1 MKAWL
6 RSVYG
11 AIFASLLTIAL
22 NGNVYADTEN
32 QVLPDEA
39 PTQIIE
45 PEVPTEAVPAA
56 FVDEAVVSEPSAPP
70 PAAEAAVSAAE
81 PTVQNTAVGTEQT
94 AGPTTET
101 DTPDETQA
109 ADSPVSD
116 AGITEEPEQ
125 KEMPGEMPEA
135 QTQADAASLEHTVQ
149 AEFPAEDD
157 AAADTLDSETVKGDS
172 SADDTAAELSD
183 EEAVASDASAESSDD
198 GEAPAE
204 ESTADLSALMAVAE
218 NETADETFSADS
230 KEEAVTEAEPMR
242 GNSSSDTSLTRTKS
256 GIYVMVNH
264 SGQEKLEAQG
274 DITILA
280 AGVNR
285 VSSISGT
292 GKVRIAGTGILLV
305 DDLQGSL
312 ELLTLTDIYKEGST
326 AVFVQLEGNRYQL
339 VNGAVPGIL
348 DEEYR
353 IDNCTLIIPDGGTL
367 LLCGTGAEK
376 LSDGRV
382 VYYHGTDHSYK
393 AVDFRNVVEMTGT
406 LTIAEKA
413 ELIIQQGGSVTL
425 ENLKTLGHGDIAD
438 DGRRHPTLSI
448 EDGGSLTV
456 NGTVGNDGIVWI
468 GGNSALSGSGS
479 IKTNRLSI
487 GDPSAIQNSQV
498 SLSAGDLN
506 LYGSGT
512 ISGLTIQNTRVDVGG
527 GILSITGLVSSGNS
541 SMVLPS
547 SSELDI
553 AKVDGTL
560 ALHVNYINTDN
571 ADPDPDQHD
580 SEKVIVSVSGSDIQG
595 TGSISFESGFY
606 ALQAGTKLN
615 KVNVSNAI
623 GGTVFDYA
631 GALPSSL
638 FPLHMQPENLP
649 YPTAQ
654 GGQMII
660 PVAAAS
666 VYNYENHYATLRKT
680 FSDFLQVTATVSET
694 EGKMTVLLDLDKLK
708 QDLTE
713 KADELDGTIIV
724 EFLRKGA
731 DGTLYSDSCPMT
743 SLSGSVNADD
753 LCLIRIIAETF
764 LHSPEPDSEST
775 MTGMI
780 YTGSGILGGGA
791 GNVNFGTPGSD
802 PENSGDPEDDNGNGN
817 GGGEKQPEKEK
828 EKEKEKKKPQEN
840 KEKTETA
847 VAGLQVWAT
856 QEAGAYALHAKTGD
870 REISRLDG
878 YVDVFLDYTPATR
891 TTGKTIYIVFRDA
904 DGRFIAF
911 HASYGQLT
919 GKLHFRT
926 NQLGRFVIVSFDFDG
941 EEFSDAFYEA
951 LAALPEI
958 AALS

>member
-116 AGITEEPEQ
+116 AGITEEQEQ
-125 KEMPGEMPEA
+125 KEMPGEMPEV

-172 SADDTAAELSD
+172 SADDTAAELSG

-204 ESTADLSALMAVAE
+204 ESNADLSALMAVAE

-230 KEEAVTEAEPMR
+230 KEEAVTEGEPTR

-353 IDNCTLIIPDGGTL
+353 IDNCTLIIPDGGNL

-382 VYYHGTDHSYK
+382 VYYHGTDHSYE
-393 AVDFRNVVEMTGT
+393 AVDFQNVMEMTGK

-456 NGTVGNDGIVWI
+456 NGTVGNDGIVWVS
-468 GGNSALSGSGS
+468 GNSALSGSGS

-498 SLSAGDLN
+498 SLSAGRLY

-527 GILSITGLVSSGNS
+527 GILSVTGLVSSGNS
-541 SMVLPS
+541 MMVLPS

-560 ALHVNYINTDN
+560 ALYVNYINTGD
-571 ADPDPDQHD
+571 ADSDPDQHD
-580 SEKVIVSVSGSDIQG
+580 SEKVIISVSGTDIQG
-595 TGSISFESGFY
+595 TGSISFESGLY
-606 ALQAGTKLN
+606 ALQAGTELN
-615 KVNVSNAI
+615 KVTVSNAV

-631 GALPSSL
+631 GTLPSSL

-666 VYNYENHYATLRKT
+666 VNNYGDYSTLRKT

-694 EGKMTVLLDLDKLK
+694 EGEKTVLLDLDKLK
-708 QDLTE
+708 QDLIE
-713 KADELDGTIIV
+713 KADELNGTIIV

-731 DGTLYSDSCPMT
+731 DGTLYSDSCPMN

-753 LCLIRIIAETF
+753 LCLIRIIAET
-764 LHSPEPDSEST
+764 LWIHTEPDSEST

-817 GGGEKQPEKEK
+817 GGEKQPEK

-847 VAGLQVWAT
+847 VTGLQVWAT
-856 QEAGAYALHAKTGD
+856 QEASAYALHAKTGD

-878 YVDVFLDYTPATR
+878 DVDVFLDYTPVAQSA
-891 TTGKTIYIVFRDA
+891 GKTIYVIFRDA

-911 HASYGQLT
+911 RASYGQLT